1 MYLRFDRSERDVEFG
16 GYLLVGV
23 LLEETQFYQPPVTR
37 RHVREVILELFAVL
51 VVDDALFGRSLVRR
65 GIDVSRPACRG
76 GVYLQVVAPFA
87 HEVDEGVPRDGIYPL
102 AESEGRIVFAEVE
115 EDLDESLL
123 QQVVGIVAVASRPVE
138 VEFVDAVPIAVE
150 KRLESYG
157 IPVVGKGDEL
167 LVGEYD
173 VVAYLHSPGE
183 RLNLRSA
190 AIHASY
196 SGEQRS

>member
-1 MYLRFDRSERDVEFG
+1 M
-16 GYLLVGV
+16 
-23 LLEETQFYQPPVTR
+23 
-37 RHVREVILELFAVL
+37 REVILELFAVL

-138 VEFVDAVPIAVE
+138 VEFVDAVPIA
-150 KRLESYG
+150 G
-157 IPVVGKGDEL
+157 
-167 LVGEYD
+167 
-173 VVAYLHSPGE
+173 
-183 RLNLRSA
+183 
-190 AIHASY
+190 
-196 SGEQRS
+196 